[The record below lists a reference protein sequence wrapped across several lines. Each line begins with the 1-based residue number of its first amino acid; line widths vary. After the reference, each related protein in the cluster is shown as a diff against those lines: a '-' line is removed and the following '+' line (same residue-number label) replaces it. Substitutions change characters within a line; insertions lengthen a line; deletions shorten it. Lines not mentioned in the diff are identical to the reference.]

1 MRFFEDPEME
11 VVRFVMTDVITTSS
25 DDLTPDEDGLPFN

>member
-11 VVRFVMTDVITTSS
+11 VVRFVMTDVITTS
-25 DDLTPDEDGLPFN
+25 LTPDVDGLPFN